1 MESYL
6 KGKDFDQPH
15 KDEGFSPYLA
25 SSTVEIEGDKNIDF
39 PSQPENS
46 KEVIYEVEGSPIV
59 EVISQDGKPVRLL
72 VHFDQEKV
80 LEIDCIY

>member
-15 KDEGFSPYLA
+15 KDAGFSSYLA
-25 SSTVEIEGDKNIDF
+25 SSTVEIEGGKNIEL
-39 PSQPENS
+39 SPEPEHS

-59 EVISQDGKPVRLL
+59 EVISQDGKPIRLL

>member
-6 KGKDFDQPH
+6 KGKDFDQPL
-15 KDEGFSPYLA
+15 KDTGFSPYLA
-25 SSTVEIEGDKNIDF
+25 SSTIEVEGDKNNEF
-39 PSQPENS
+39 SSEPEHSQ
-46 KEVIYEVEGSPIV
+46 EVIYEEEGSPVV